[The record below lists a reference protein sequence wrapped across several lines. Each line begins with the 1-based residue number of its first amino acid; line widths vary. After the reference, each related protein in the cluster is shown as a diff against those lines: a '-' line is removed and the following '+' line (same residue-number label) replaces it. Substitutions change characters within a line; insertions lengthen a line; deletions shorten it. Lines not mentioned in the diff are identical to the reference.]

1 MTITLDHGEIR
12 SWKRAVGRGLL
23 CRCPACGEGRMFAKF
38 MKVADACNA
47 CGAEL
52 HHQRADD
59 APPYFT
65 MFIVGHIIVPLI
77 LIVEKLWAP
86 ELWVHAMIWFP
97 LTIGLTLA
105 LMPPVK
111 GAVVGLQWA
120 LKMNGFALAP
130 EQARD

>member
-1 MTITLDHGEIR
+1 
-12 SWKRAVGRGLL
+12 
-23 CRCPACGEGRMFAKF
+23 MFAGF
-38 MKVADACNA
+38 MKVADSCSV
-47 CGAEL
+47 CGTEL

-77 LIVEKLWAP
+77 LLVEKWWAP
-86 ELWVHAMIWFP
+86 ALWIHAAIWLP
-97 LTIGLTLA
+97 LTLALTLA

-120 LKMNGFALAP
+120 LKMNGFALP
-130 EQARD
+130 PDGRRD